1 MFFCSIICYNYINN
15 KGMELGDNM
24 QYKIDFDKKLYDSIN
39 VVAENNEN
47 EQIMLIGGSI
57 VNGHIRVDTN
67 SFKWFNDEEVLHRD
81 NESID
86 INEETLVKSAT
97 NIVKEGYNAIFMIHS
112 HPCKNAYDDFVY
124 GSLSDDDLKNS
135 KKLLLVCQ
143 IQNVKYFD
151 GIATGKHIYFWSIDN
166 ENLVPIQVPCYVD
179 GELIKTKVP
188 ATLSELFS
196 AISRTK

>member
-1 MFFCSIICYNYINN
+1 
-15 KGMELGDNM
+15 M

-47 EQIMLIGGSI
+47 EQIMLVGGNI
-57 VNGHIRVDTN
+57 VNDRIHIDSS
-67 SFKWFNDEEVLHRD
+67 SFKWFTDKEVIYRD

-86 INEETLVKSAT
+86 INEGTLVKSAV
-97 NIVKEGYNAIFMIHS
+97 NLAKEGYDAVFMVHS
-112 HPCKNAYDDFVY
+112 HPCENAYDDFVY
-124 GSLSDDDLKNS
+124 GSLSDEDLKNS

-143 IQNVKYFD
+143 IQNVKFFD

-166 ENLVPIQVPCYVD
+166 ENLIPVQVPCYLD

-188 ATLSELFS
+188 ATLSELLS
-196 AISRTK
+196 VVSRTK